1 MSPVATPAPGQAA
14 GSPAPVQALLVEAF
28 AAGPL
33 QGNGAAVVRLEQP
46 AAAGWMQALAASFN
60 QSETAFLLPLADG
73 AWALRWFTPSCEVPL
88 CGHATLAAALALGH
102 WGQLAPGAELRLHS
116 RSGGLRVQL
125 HSRQPQA
132 SQPAGGGPVARSPVA
147 ISLDLPSGGLTV
159 ESTPA
164 YLAELLGVEPLG
176 YWGSALGYRVALLPD
191 GFALADLAGV
201 AERLQGPDRRGLVL
215 MQGLADL
222 GPAQR
227 PAVLGCGADYQLRF
241 FAPDLGI
248 AEDPVTGSAH
258 ALVAPWWCA
267 RLERQRVVGWQCS
280 QRRGG
285 MHCEVPAPGLVR
297 LTGTGHLLWDGRVDA
312 GYGAAGGPWG
322 PCDWSVCHGG

>member
-1 MSPVATPAPGQAA
+1 MSSGAPPAPVQAA
-14 GSPAPVQALLVEAF
+14 GSPPPLQALLVEAF

-46 AAAGWMQALAASFN
+46 AAESWMQALAASFN
-60 QSETAFLLPLADG
+60 QSETAFLLPLGGG

-102 WGQLAPGAELRLHS
+102 WGELAPGAELTLHS

-125 HSRQPQA
+125 HPRQSPD
-132 SQPAGGGPVARSPVA
+132 GGPVGV
-147 ISLDLPSGGLTV
+147 SLDLPSGGLTV
-159 ESTPA
+159 HQTPT
-164 YLAELLGVEPLG
+164 YLAEVLGAEPLA

-191 GFALADLAGV
+191 GFPLAALAGV
-201 AERLQGPDRRGLVL
+201 AEQLQGPDRLGLVL
-215 MQGLADL
+215 MQGLAGL
-222 GPAQR
+222 SPLQR
-227 PAVLGCGADYQLRF
+227 PAVLGHGADYQLRF
-241 FAPDLGI
+241 FAPGLGI

-258 ALVAPWWCA
+258 ALVAPWWCVQLG
-267 RLERQRVVGWQCS
+267 RERVVGWQCS

-285 MHCEVPAPGLVR
+285 MQCEVPAPGLVR

-312 GYGAAGGPWG
+312 GNGAAGGPWG

>member
-1 MSPVATPAPGQAA
+1 MSSGAPPAPGQAA
-14 GSPAPVQALLVEAF
+14 GSPPPLQALLVEAF

-46 AAAGWMQALAASFN
+46 AAESWMQALAASFN
-60 QSETAFLLPLADG
+60 QSETAFLLPLGAG

-88 CGHATLAAALALGH
+88 CGHATLAASLALGH
-102 WGQLAPGAELRLHS
+102 WGELAPGAELTLHS

-125 HSRQPQA
+125 HPRLPQA
-132 SQPAGGGPVARSPVA
+132 SQPAGGDPIAISTVA
-147 ISLDLPSGGLTV
+147 ISLDLPSGGLKV
-159 ESTPA
+159 EATPP

-191 GFALADLAGV
+191 GLALAELAGV

-222 GPAQR
+222 DPLQR
-227 PAVLGCGADYQLRF
+227 PTVLGCGADYQLRF
-241 FAPDLGI
+241 FAPGLGI

-258 ALVAPWWCA
+258 ALVAPWWCVQLG
-267 RLERQRVVGWQCS
+267 RERVVGWQCS

-312 GYGAAGGPWG
+312 GNGAAGGPWG